1 MNSLEDIQKK
11 QDDEYGFPYH
21 YVSEFRK
28 NFTQCFND
36 TWGINYVATIEFII
50 SKLRQE
56 NFESLLD
63 VGCGDG
69 RLVKELSVEF
79 PNKLIKG
86 VDYSE
91 KAIGIAKALNPN
103 YSYTCADITSQQ
115 VMEADIVTLIEVFE
129 HIPLDISDS
138 FVEGIYNQ
146 LKTNGIL
153 FLTVP
158 HSNKPVEY
166 KHYRH
171 FSVDSLTACFNAK
184 FEIVE
189 VIPFE
194 SNSKIKSYIDRIL
207 TNRFF
212 ILNNQKIKNKIYN
225 YYKNNL
231 FFVKNESECNR
242 IFLKAIKK

>member
-1 MNSLEDIQKK
+1 MDSLDYIQKI
-11 QDDEYGFPYH
+11 QDDEYDFPYH
-21 YVSEFRK
+21 YVSEFRE

-50 SKLRQE
+50 NKLKQE

-69 RLVKELSVEF
+69 RLVKELSFEF
-79 PNKLIKG
+79 TNKLIKG

-91 KAIGIAKALNPN
+91 KAIRIAKALNPN
-103 YSYTCADITSQQ
+103 LNFVCADITSQQ

-129 HIPLDISDS
+129 HIPPDISES

-153 FLTVP
+153 LLTVP
-158 HSNKPVEY
+158 HSNKPLEY

-171 FSVDSLTACFNAK
+171 FSIDSLTACFIDK
-184 FEIVE
+184 FEIAE
-189 VIPFE
+189 IIPFE
-194 SNSKIKSYIDRIL
+194 SKSKIKSYIDRIL

-212 ILNNQKIKNKIYN
+212 ILNNRKLKNKIYA